1 MSIRGLVL
9 LTVMLAIGVSA
20 CAPSARQEAA
30 AEVPEAAKAEGAQS
44 PEGESE
50 TSGAEGESI
59 FVLDPELSEAGKA
72 RAQTLAHVL
81 GEINVTTIYATPF
94 LRTQHTA
101 QPLADLLGIEVTTAP
116 GSRSHVQQLAETLK
130 NDHQGEVVVVVGH
143 SNTIPPIVNALGAG
157 PFENLTE
164 QEYDDLFVVILTAD
178 GRATTLRLRY
188 GTPTP

>member
-1 MSIRGLVL
+1 MNRPRRLICAVL
-9 LTVMLAIGVSA
+9 LFAFVAVVPVFAQAPTTVILVRHAERAGE
-20 CAPSARQEAA
+20 PSER
-30 AEVPEAAKAEGAQS
+30 
-44 PEGESE
+44 
-50 TSGAEGESI
+50 
-59 FVLDPELSEAGKA
+59 DPELSEAGKA

-116 GSRSHVQQLAETLK
+116 GSRSHVQELAETLK